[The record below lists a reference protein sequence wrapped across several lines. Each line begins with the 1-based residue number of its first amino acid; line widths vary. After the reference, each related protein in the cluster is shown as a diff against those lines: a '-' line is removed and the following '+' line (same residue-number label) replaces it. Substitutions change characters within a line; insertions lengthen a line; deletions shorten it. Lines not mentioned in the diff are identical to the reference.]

1 MMKAGIALVSFL
13 AAVGAAPLAHA
24 ARVCSNTL
32 SDGRIIV
39 QGPLVD
45 SFGAPCSRAVLL
57 PTHHASR
64 GEVTI
69 IDSAGFNRKVII
81 LGPHSRGQHRAV
93 FFVERSFRTAPFGL
107 VDPRFRRF
115 GFAAGGAGR
124 FTTGSIGPFT
134 TFSNSGAVPPPFLST
149 LRNRVVRAPS
159 GAFVRRR

>member
-1 MMKAGIALVSFL
+1 MHRRCRNFRAPAKVTHSAVPALQASLGTRARGRRSLFDMMKAGIALVSFL

-57 PTHHASR
+57 PTRHASR

-69 IDSAGFNRKVII
+69 IDSA
-81 LGPHSRGQHRAV
+81 
-93 FFVERSFRTAPFGL
+93 
-107 VDPRFRRF
+107 
-115 GFAAGGAGR
+115 
-124 FTTGSIGPFT
+124 
-134 TFSNSGAVPPPFLST
+134 
-149 LRNRVVRAPS
+149 
-159 GAFVRRR
+159 